1 MGRAQGPWPPTAPC
15 LLPAP
20 MGRVSPALG
29 SLGGQVG
36 LAGPCARH
44 TDGLSQNGHSRCAL
58 QTLPPQLGSG
68 LQPSLP
74 AAGLI
79 RAFTPPTGH
88 QRQRPRFY
96 PLVAQPAA
104 PRCPQLSPGVPS
116 CPPVSREGQSLL
128 TLQPAL
134 SKRPALTC
142 APGSGKGE
150 GVHAGGGTVW
160 ASWVCGAPRGEGGG
174 TRRQTPEFSPSCSS
188 SLPWVL
194 CTRLASMTRGAA
206 GDPSPLWSCLR
217 GRHEGVAWR

>member
-58 QTLPPQLGSG
+58 QTLPPLLGSG

-79 RAFTPPTGH
+79 RTFTPPTGH
-88 QRQRPRFY
+88 QQQHPRFY

-104 PRCPQLSPGVPS
+104 PRCPQLPPGVPS
-116 CPPVSREGQSLL
+116 CAPVSREGQSLL

-150 GVHAGGGTVW
+150 GVHT
-160 ASWVCGAPRGEGGG
+160 GEGRCGRAGSAGPPGG
-174 TRRQTPEFSPSCSS
+174 RAAGLAGRHPS
-188 SLPWVL
+188 SLHPAL
-194 CTRLASMTRGAA
+194 PPSRG
-206 GDPSPLWSCLR
+206 SCAPVSR
-217 GRHEGVAWR
+217 P

>member
-1 MGRAQGPWPPTAPC
+1 M
-15 LLPAP
+15 
-20 MGRVSPALG
+20 
-29 SLGGQVG
+29 
-36 LAGPCARH
+36 AGPCARH

-150 GVHAGGGTVW
+150 GVHAGGGMVW

-174 TRRQTPEFSPSCSS
+174 TRGQTPEFSPSCSS

-194 CTRLASMTRGAA
+194 CTHLASMTRGAA
-206 GDPSPLWSCLR
+206 GDPSPLWSRLR

>member
-1 MGRAQGPWPPTAPC
+1 MESWAQPPQGPAGKVLTDGSQAARPAVGSGGSAQGPRCGITATPPLPVTAATPPRGPAGSRPGGGGPADAPSPQPLGLRDEWSGRRGPAMGRAQGPWPPTAPC

-104 PRCPQLSPGVPS
+104 PRCPQL
-116 CPPVSREGQSLL
+116 PPRE
-128 TLQPAL
+128 P
-134 SKRPALTC
+134 
-142 APGSGKGE
+142 
-150 GVHAGGGTVW
+150 
-160 ASWVCGAPRGEGGG
+160 
-174 TRRQTPEFSPSCSS
+174 
-188 SLPWVL
+188 
-194 CTRLASMTRGAA
+194 
-206 GDPSPLWSCLR
+206 
-217 GRHEGVAWR
+217 